1 MMTKVPESTEIFIV
15 GSFVVACT
23 VKVARLPRPGESL
36 DATGFV
42 VEPGGKG
49 FNLAVTAHRLG
60 ARVDGVFAIGRDPFA
75 DLALAA
81 FKRAGLSTDMVGR
94 HDTSTGAGV
103 GFIDAR
109 GENCLAVHLGANA
122 RLSAADIRRVADSVS
137 GAVLVMATFESPDA
151 PILAAFTLA
160 REAGRPTLLNP
171 SPHRRMDPEILART
185 AILVVNEVEAAA
197 LGSDLGLESD
207 LGEEVLE
214 TEPSA
219 GLAGPAEA
227 YRPIAQRLMAGGPE
241 MVVVTLGAAGAV
253 AFRRGHAPLHQAA
266 IPVETVDTIGAGD
279 AFAAGL
285 AAGLVRDRPFAECL
299 LRAAACGAIATR
311 TFGAFDAFPTDQ
323 ELEAFLATE
332 AGLARPSAVP
342 EAAGARL

>member
-1 MMTKVPESTEIFIV
+1 MTKAPDSTEIFIV

-60 ARVDGVFAIGRDPFA
+60 ARVDGVFAIGRDPFS

-81 FKRAGLSTDMVGR
+81 FRRAGLSTDMIGR

-122 RLSAADIRRVADSVS
+122 CLSAADIRRVADSVS
-137 GAVLVMATFESPDA
+137 GAALVMATFESPDA

-171 SPHRRMDPEILART
+171 SPHRPMDPEIRART
-185 AILVVNEVEAAA
+185 TILVVNEVEAAA
-197 LGSDLGLESD
+197 LGSDLGTDAS
-207 LGEEVLE
+207 G
-214 TEPSA
+214 TEAAPDIA
-219 GLAGPAEA
+219 RMVDA
-227 YRPIAQRLMAGGPE
+227 YRPVAERLMADGPE

-323 ELEAFLATE
+323 ELEAFLATD
-332 AGLARPSAVP
+332 AALTRPR
-342 EAAGARL
+342 AAS